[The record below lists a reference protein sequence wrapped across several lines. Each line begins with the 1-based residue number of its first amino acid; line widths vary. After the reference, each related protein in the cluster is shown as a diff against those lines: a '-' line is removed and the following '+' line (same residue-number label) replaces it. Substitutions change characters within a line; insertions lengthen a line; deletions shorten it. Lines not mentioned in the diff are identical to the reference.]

1 MWCKSSR
8 SHTEGWVPCSKIP
21 TITTKQ
27 HSRITISRITMR
39 PLPKKVMLAA
49 IKLMQM
55 LSLKTYRLSRRR
67 RRREAL
73 SR

>member
-1 MWCKSSR
+1 
-8 SHTEGWVPCSKIP
+8 
-21 TITTKQ
+21 
-27 HSRITISRITMR
+27 MR
-39 PLPKKVMLAA
+39 PVPKKVMLAA

-55 LSLKTYRLSRRR
+55 LSLKTYRHSRRR

>member
-8 SHTEGWVPCSKIP
+8 SHTGGHLPCSKIP

-55 LSLKTYRLSRRR
+55 LSLKTYRHSRRR